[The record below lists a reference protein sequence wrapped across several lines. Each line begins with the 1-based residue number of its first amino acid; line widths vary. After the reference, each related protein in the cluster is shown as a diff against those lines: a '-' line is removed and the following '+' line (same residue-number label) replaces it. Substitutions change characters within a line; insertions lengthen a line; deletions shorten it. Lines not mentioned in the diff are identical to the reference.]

1 MATEAEL
8 TTGSASAATEH
19 TEEPHLREL
28 VTLFAFF
35 VLFDVIYDVLMLTM

>member
-1 MATEAEL
+1 MSSKAEL